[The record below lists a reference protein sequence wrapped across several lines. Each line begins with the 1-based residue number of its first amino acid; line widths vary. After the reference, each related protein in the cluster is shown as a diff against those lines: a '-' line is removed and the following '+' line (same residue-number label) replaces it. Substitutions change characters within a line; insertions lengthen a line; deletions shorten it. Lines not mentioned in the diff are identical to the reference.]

1 MYVFKRKGMSGKKS
15 KGKKRRIFLAL

>member
-15 KGKKRRIFLAL
+15 KGKKRRFFLAL